1 MSDEHSPMRSMSVK
15 NSFVDLNLGKKNEKT
30 KEPRMI
36 TVEYPERSTEVAPDL
51 LVIEDNKP
59 VPIRT

>member
-1 MSDEHSPMRSMSVK
+1 MSVK